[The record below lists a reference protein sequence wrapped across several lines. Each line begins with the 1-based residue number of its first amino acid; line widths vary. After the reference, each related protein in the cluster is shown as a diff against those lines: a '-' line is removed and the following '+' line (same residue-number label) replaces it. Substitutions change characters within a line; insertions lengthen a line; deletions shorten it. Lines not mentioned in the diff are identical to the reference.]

1 MNRNWHNDPWVD
13 FKSLYSLIKFI
24 TIDFRVGFQSPSSLI
39 ELIEIDAYLEQK
51 LKQFERAF
59 ERDEIV
65 DI

>member
-1 MNRNWHNDPWVD
+1 
-13 FKSLYSLIKFI
+13 LIKFI